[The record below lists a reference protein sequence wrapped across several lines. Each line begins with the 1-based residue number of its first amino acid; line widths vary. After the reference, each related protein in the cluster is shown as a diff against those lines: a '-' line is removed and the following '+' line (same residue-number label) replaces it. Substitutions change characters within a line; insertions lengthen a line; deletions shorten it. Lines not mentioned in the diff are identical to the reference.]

1 MLTDFILFRSMRRRH
16 NQSAIFHEQST
27 EQPLLSHT
35 HPIKF
40 VKVESPIH
48 VIIVHTQNVLRQ
60 ILWQLAALLIAY
72 MVLEFAYIHIT
83 VTVSVQLQR

>member
-16 NQSAIFHEQST
+16 NQFTIFNEQST

-40 VKVESPIH
+40 VEVELPIH
-48 VIIVHTQNVLRQ
+48 VVIVHTQDVVRQ
-60 ILWQLAALLIAY
+60 ILRQLTALLIAY
-72 MVLEFAYIHIT
+72 MVFEFAYIHIT